1 MLLSFVCLIISL
13 DKYFI
18 SFKLKKNKE
27 NSDPYFSLDSQY
39 VVDVFDTFL
48 ELTKIFFSFEKL

>member
-39 VVDVFDTFL
+39 LVDVFNTFL
-48 ELTKIFFSFEKL
+48 ALTKIFFSFEKL